1 MPTSKPQKPE
11 YTALYL
17 AQQVR
22 EFDRMAIDQRGI
34 PGISLMKRAGRALF
48 NLSVELWEQNQCT
61 HGAVPAITLFCGG
74 GNNGGDGYIVA
85 GLAAQAG
92 WQVQLISI
100 TDIAQLKGD
109 ALLAAQFAQQEGV
122 VGQLW
127 GDLLAKGEAQITGD
141 IIVDALLGTGLS
153 REVSGKFL
161 SAIEVIN
168 DAKLPVISADIPSG
182 LCGDTGRVFG
192 AAVRASHT
200 ISFIGRKRGLYTG
213 KAADLAGE
221 LHFDSLAVP
230 DDIYAEQNPAAL
242 QILHRP
248 MPKREKSS
256 HKGRHGHVLVVGGNH
271 GMAGAIAM
279 AAQTAARAGAG
290 LVSCATR
297 SEHVNLIT
305 SLQPEIMSH
314 AVPTAQDLRQLA
326 QRASVLVIGPGL
338 GKDAWAQDLLAVACE
353 LEIPQVWDADA
364 LNLLAQFPQ
373 LFQMKTSAPRVVTPH
388 PGEAARLLGLTVK
401 EVEADRFAA
410 AGDLQ
415 LRLQAAQQLNDQQQE
430 NTASSKVSS
439 VVLLKGAGT
448 IIADGQ
454 QLYVNSTGSP
464 AMATGGMGDVLSG
477 LIGSLLAQGM
487 SPTLAAQQGAFLH
500 GKSGELAG
508 MAGGE
513 RGTLATD
520 LLPYLRHLVNETDY
534 LV

>member
-1 MPTSKPQKPE
+1 M
-11 YTALYL
+11 
-17 AQQVR
+17 
-22 EFDRMAIDQRGI
+22 
-34 PGISLMKRAGRALF
+34 
-48 NLSVELWEQNQCT
+48 
-61 HGAVPAITLFCGG
+61 
-74 GNNGGDGYIVA
+74 
-85 GLAAQAG
+85 
-92 WQVQLISI
+92 
-100 TDIAQLKGD
+100 
-109 ALLAAQFAQQEGV
+109 
-122 VGQLW
+122 
-127 GDLLAKGEAQITGD
+127 
-141 IIVDALLGTGLS
+141 
-153 REVSGKFL
+153 
-161 SAIEVIN
+161 
-168 DAKLPVISADIPSG
+168 
-182 LCGDTGRVFG
+182 
-192 AAVRASHT
+192 
-200 ISFIGRKRGLYTG
+200 
-213 KAADLAGE
+213 
-221 LHFDSLAVP
+221 
-230 DDIYAEQNPAAL
+230 
-242 QILHRP
+242 
-248 MPKREKSS
+248 
-256 HKGRHGHVLVVGGNH
+256 
-271 GMAGAIAM
+271 
-279 AAQTAARAGAG
+279 
-290 LVSCATR
+290 
-297 SEHVNLIT
+297 
-305 SLQPEIMSH
+305 
-314 AVPTAQDLRQLA
+314 
-326 QRASVLVIGPGL
+326 IGPGL